1 MLGPMGLFALSAIGR
16 DRPGIVAAV
25 SEALLEHRANV
36 EDSQMA
42 ILRGHFTMTLI
53 VSVPEKMDL
62 VRLRADL
69 ERAREQLD
77 LEALALSEIEQLEAH
92 QEAEP
97 SHILSVYGVDHPGI
111 LHSVASVLAAERVN
125 ISDLT
130 TRVLEEEGETP
141 IYAMMLEVAVPETRD
156 VASLEEKVRK
166 VCAEQRVELS
176 FRELE
181 HDVL

>member
-1 MLGPMGLFALSAIGR
+1 MGLFALSAIGR

-25 SEALLEHRANV
+25 SEALLEHDANV

-62 VRLRADL
+62 DRLRADL
-69 ERAREQLD
+69 ERVRERLG
-77 LEALALSEIEQLEAH
+77 LEALAVSEIEQLEAH
-92 QEAEP
+92 QEAAP
-97 SHILSVYGVDHPGI
+97 SHILSIYGVDHPGI
-111 LHSVASVLAAERVN
+111 LHSVTSVLAVEHVN

-141 IYAMMLEVAVPETRD
+141 IYAMMLEVTVPDTCD
-156 VASLEEKVRK
+156 VASLEEKVRS
-166 VCAEQRVELS
+166 VCVEQRVELS